1 MDPQKPPLLGPCLM
15 CWAGPLQ
22 VERYKQLLLKQRDI
36 MIALTQRLTERDEQI
51 LSLQS
56 EIEAYDSHQR
66 CVTSRGLAAACPRPF
81 ARAATAKG
89 EECFCS

>member
-1 MDPQKPPLLGPCLM
+1 MRSEKLHPGPTHLLLPPIPL
-15 CWAGPLQ
+15 LQ

-51 LSLQS
+51 LSLQA

-66 CVTSRGLAAACPRPF
+66 WGLE
-81 ARAATAKG
+81 G
-89 EECFCS
+89 G